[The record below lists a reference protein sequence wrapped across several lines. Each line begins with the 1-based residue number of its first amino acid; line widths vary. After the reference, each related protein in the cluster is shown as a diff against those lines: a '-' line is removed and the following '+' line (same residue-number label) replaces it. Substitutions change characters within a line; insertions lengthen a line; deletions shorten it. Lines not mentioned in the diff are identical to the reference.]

1 MDTPVLAVRHVSKSF
16 AGVRALVDIDL
27 EIAPGEIH
35 CLAGENGSGKSTL
48 IKVISG
54 VHTPEHGTVSI
65 DGRDFTRLTPAA
77 AIDAGVRVI
86 YQDFSIFPN
95 LSVMENIAL
104 GSEVAAGRRL
114 VNRSRM
120 REVAREAVAKIGFQV
135 DLDELVGNLSV
146 ADKQLVAISRA
157 LMGDAKLIIMD
168 EPTTALTK
176 KEVAALFD
184 IVRDLQSR
192 GIAILFVS
200 HKLEEVFEIAQRF
213 TILRS
218 GHKVITCPKEE
229 LDRASFARYMTG
241 RDFAEERYQPGTI
254 DEAPVLQVEGA
265 TVSGAFA
272 DASLSVRPGEILGI
286 TGLLGSGRTEL
297 ALSLFGMLPLDSG
310 CIRVKGQD
318 VTLRGVR
325 DAIEAGIAYV
335 PEDRLTEGLFLSRS
349 IGENITISEMENFT
363 KVLGFIDKKAIR
375 AEEQKW
381 VTRLEVVT
389 PDPANAVNTL
399 SGGNQQKVVLA
410 KWLATKPSVLI
421 LNGPTVGVDI
431 GSKFTIHS
439 ILRELA
445 SQGMAVIIIS
455 DDIAE
460 VLTNCSTIAIMRAG
474 HLSEAMSPDT
484 LTEAELTRLLSEDR
498 APASSL
504 RREAK
509 PGHSQPQPRQ
519 SAARHERRPGDFLEG
534 EGVAARHIAHGR
546 GDDVHLAARDRR
558 VGRHPRVVLP
568 LGGRPLLARLV
579 RLLDG
584 FAHVGDGPTLHAGED
599 CGDLVEGQGLGA
611 RHVESLILVAPRIR
625 QDAGCHAPRVL
636 ARDHADSPVACGPED
651 AALLIGQRH
660 EKVRV
665 EVIAQERVRHA
676 RRLDVLLRVEVC
688 ARQRERCIGSRVNK
702 RQVHDVAHPGCGR
715 RVDERDVLVQ
725 AVLAL
730 GRGHHEEDVNA
741 FQRDARRER
750 VLVRALHR
758 DGSRQLGRARRRVRE
773 QAQG

>member
-54 VHTPEHGTVSI
+54 VHTPEEGSVAI
-65 DGRDFTRLTPAA
+65 AGREYTHLTPSA

-86 YQDFSIFPN
+86 YQDFSVFPN

-104 GSEVAAGRRL
+104 GSEVAAGRAL

-120 REVAREAVAKIGFQV
+120 REVAREAIAKIGFTV

-176 KEVAALFD
+176 KEVCALFD
-184 IVRDLQSR
+184 IVADLQSR
-192 GIAILFVS
+192 GIAIVFVS

-218 GHKVITCPKEE
+218 GRKVITCPKEE
-229 LDRASFARYMTG
+229 LDRASFARHMTG
-241 RDFAEERYQPGTI
+241 RDF
-254 DEAPVLQVEGA
+254 DEAPYRTGYIDADPVLEVREA
-265 TVSGAFA
+265 TVAGAFEN
-272 DASLSVRPGEILGI
+272 ASLSVRPGEILGI

-310 CIRVKGQD
+310 TVSVAGKD

-325 DAIEAGIAYV
+325 DAIKAGIAYV

-349 IGENITISEMENFT
+349 IGDNITISEMDAFT
-363 KVLGFIDKKAIR
+363 HYLGFIDKEAIR
-375 AEEQKW
+375 AEEKRW
-381 VTRLEVVT
+381 VERLGILT
-389 PDPANAVNTL
+389 TDPDNAVNTL

-410 KWLATKPSVLI
+410 KWLATNPSVLI

-445 SQGMAVIIIS
+445 AQGMAIIIIS

-474 HLSEAMSPDT
+474 HLSEPISPDT
-484 LTEAELTRLLSEDR
+484 LTEAELTRLLSEEG
-498 APASSL
+498 APASST
-504 RREAK
+504 
-509 PGHSQPQPRQ
+509 
-519 SAARHERRPGDFLEG
+519 EG
-534 EGVAARHIAHGR
+534 
-546 GDDVHLAARDRR
+546 
-558 VGRHPRVVLP
+558 
-568 LGGRPLLARLV
+568 
-579 RLLDG
+579 
-584 FAHVGDGPTLHAGED
+584 GE
-599 CGDLVEGQGLGA
+599 
-611 RHVESLILVAPRIR
+611 
-625 QDAGCHAPRVL
+625 
-636 ARDHADSPVACGPED
+636 
-651 AALLIGQRH
+651 
-660 EKVRV
+660 
-665 EVIAQERVRHA
+665 
-676 RRLDVLLRVEVC
+676 
-688 ARQRERCIGSRVNK
+688 N
-702 RQVHDVAHPGCGR
+702 
-715 RVDERDVLVQ
+715 
-725 AVLAL
+725 
-730 GRGHHEEDVNA
+730 
-741 FQRDARRER
+741 
-750 VLVRALHR
+750 
-758 DGSRQLGRARRRVRE
+758 
-773 QAQG
+773 

>member
-1 MDTPVLAVRHVSKSF
+1 MDTPVLAVRHVSKSL

-54 VHTPEHGTVSI
+54 VHTPEEGSVAI
-65 DGRDFTRLTPAA
+65 AGREYTHLTPSA

-176 KEVAALFD
+176 KEVRALFD
-184 IVRDLQSR
+184 IVADLQSR

-213 TILRS
+213 TVLRS
-218 GHKVITCPKEE
+218 GRKVITCPKED
-229 LDRASFARYMTG
+229 LNRASFARHMTG
-241 RDFAEERYQPGTI
+241 RDF
-254 DEAPVLQVEGA
+254 DEAPYRTGLIDADPVLEVREA
-265 TVSGAFA
+265 TVAGAFEN
-272 DASLSVRPGEILGI
+272 ASLSVRPGEILGI

-297 ALSLFGMLPLDSG
+297 AMSLFGMIPLDAGTVTVSG
-310 CIRVKGQD
+310 QQVS
-318 VTLRGVR
+318 LRGVR
-325 DAIEAGIAYV
+325 DAIKAGIAYV

-349 IGENITISEMENFT
+349 IGDNITIAEMDAFT
-363 KVLGFIDKKAIR
+363 HYLGFIDKEAIR
-375 AEEQKW
+375 AEERRW
-381 VTRLEVVT
+381 VERLGVLT
-389 PDPANAVNTL
+389 PDPDNAVNTL

-410 KWLATKPSVLI
+410 KWLATNPSVLI

-439 ILRELA
+439 ILRELDA
-445 SQGMAVIIIS
+445 QGMAIIIIS

-474 HLSEAMSPDT
+474 HLSEPMSPDA
-484 LTEAELTRLLSEDR
+484 LTEAELTRLLSEEGT
-498 APASSL
+498 PASST
-504 RREAK
+504 
-509 PGHSQPQPRQ
+509 
-519 SAARHERRPGDFLEG
+519 EG
-534 EGVAARHIAHGR
+534 
-546 GDDVHLAARDRR
+546 
-558 VGRHPRVVLP
+558 
-568 LGGRPLLARLV
+568 
-579 RLLDG
+579 
-584 FAHVGDGPTLHAGED
+584 GE
-599 CGDLVEGQGLGA
+599 
-611 RHVESLILVAPRIR
+611 
-625 QDAGCHAPRVL
+625 
-636 ARDHADSPVACGPED
+636 
-651 AALLIGQRH
+651 
-660 EKVRV
+660 
-665 EVIAQERVRHA
+665 
-676 RRLDVLLRVEVC
+676 
-688 ARQRERCIGSRVNK
+688 N
-702 RQVHDVAHPGCGR
+702 
-715 RVDERDVLVQ
+715 
-725 AVLAL
+725 
-730 GRGHHEEDVNA
+730 
-741 FQRDARRER
+741 
-750 VLVRALHR
+750 
-758 DGSRQLGRARRRVRE
+758 
-773 QAQG
+773 

>member
-54 VHTPEHGTVSI
+54 VHTPEEGSVAI
-65 DGRDFTRLTPAA
+65 AGREYTHLTPSA

-86 YQDFSIFPN
+86 YQDFSVFPN

-104 GSEVAAGRRL
+104 GSEVAAGRAL

-176 KEVAALFD
+176 KEVCALFD
-184 IVRDLQSR
+184 IVADLQSR
-192 GIAILFVS
+192 GIAIVFVS

-218 GHKVITCPKEE
+218 GRKVITCPKEE
-229 LDRASFARYMTG
+229 LDRASFARHMTG
-241 RDFAEERYQPGTI
+241 RDF
-254 DEAPVLQVEGA
+254 DEAPYRTGYIDADPVLEVREA
-265 TVSGAFA
+265 TVAGAFEN
-272 DASLSVRPGEILGI
+272 ASLSVRPGEILGI

-310 CIRVKGQD
+310 TVSVAGKG

-325 DAIEAGIAYV
+325 DAIKAGIAYV

-349 IGENITISEMENFT
+349 IGDNITISEMDAFT
-363 KVLGFIDKKAIR
+363 HYLGFIDKEAIR
-375 AEEQKW
+375 AEEKRW
-381 VTRLEVVT
+381 VERLGILT
-389 PDPANAVNTL
+389 TDPDNAVNTL

-410 KWLATKPSVLI
+410 KWLATNPSVLI
-421 LNGPTVGVDI
+421 RNGPTVGVDI

-445 SQGMAVIIIS
+445 AQGMAIIIIS

-474 HLSEAMSPDT
+474 HLSEPISPDT
-484 LTEAELTRLLSEDR
+484 LTEAELTRLLSEEG
-498 APASSL
+498 APASST
-504 RREAK
+504 
-509 PGHSQPQPRQ
+509 
-519 SAARHERRPGDFLEG
+519 EG
-534 EGVAARHIAHGR
+534 
-546 GDDVHLAARDRR
+546 
-558 VGRHPRVVLP
+558 
-568 LGGRPLLARLV
+568 
-579 RLLDG
+579 
-584 FAHVGDGPTLHAGED
+584 GE
-599 CGDLVEGQGLGA
+599 
-611 RHVESLILVAPRIR
+611 
-625 QDAGCHAPRVL
+625 
-636 ARDHADSPVACGPED
+636 
-651 AALLIGQRH
+651 
-660 EKVRV
+660 
-665 EVIAQERVRHA
+665 
-676 RRLDVLLRVEVC
+676 
-688 ARQRERCIGSRVNK
+688 N
-702 RQVHDVAHPGCGR
+702 
-715 RVDERDVLVQ
+715 
-725 AVLAL
+725 
-730 GRGHHEEDVNA
+730 
-741 FQRDARRER
+741 
-750 VLVRALHR
+750 
-758 DGSRQLGRARRRVRE
+758 
-773 QAQG
+773 

>member
-54 VHTPEHGTVSI
+54 VHTPEEGSVAI
-65 DGRDFTRLTPAA
+65 AGREYTHLTPSA

-86 YQDFSIFPN
+86 YQDFSVFPN

-104 GSEVAAGRRL
+104 GSEVAVGRAL

-176 KEVAALFD
+176 KEVRALFD
-184 IVRDLQSR
+184 IVADLQSR

-218 GHKVITCPKEE
+218 GRKVITCPKEE
-229 LDRASFARYMTG
+229 LDRASFARHMTG
-241 RDFAEERYQPGTI
+241 RDF
-254 DEAPVLQVEGA
+254 DEAPDRTGYIDADPVLEVREA
-265 TVSGAFA
+265 TVADAFEN
-272 DASLSVRPGEILGI
+272 ASLSVRPGEILGI

-310 CIRVKGQD
+310 TVSVAGKD

-325 DAIEAGIAYV
+325 DAIKAGIAYV

-349 IGENITISEMENFT
+349 IGDNITISEMESFT
-363 KVLGFIDKKAIR
+363 KALGFIDKEAIR
-375 AEEQKW
+375 AEEKRW
-381 VTRLEVVT
+381 VERLGILT
-389 PDPANAVNTL
+389 PDPDNAVNTL

-410 KWLATKPSVLI
+410 KWLATNPSVLI

-445 SQGMAVIIIS
+445 AQGMAIIIIS

-474 HLSEAMSPDT
+474 HLSEPISPDT
-484 LTEAELTRLLSEDR
+484 LTEAELTRLLSEEG
-498 APASSL
+498 APASST
-504 RREAK
+504 
-509 PGHSQPQPRQ
+509 
-519 SAARHERRPGDFLEG
+519 EG
-534 EGVAARHIAHGR
+534 
-546 GDDVHLAARDRR
+546 
-558 VGRHPRVVLP
+558 
-568 LGGRPLLARLV
+568 
-579 RLLDG
+579 
-584 FAHVGDGPTLHAGED
+584 GE
-599 CGDLVEGQGLGA
+599 
-611 RHVESLILVAPRIR
+611 
-625 QDAGCHAPRVL
+625 
-636 ARDHADSPVACGPED
+636 
-651 AALLIGQRH
+651 
-660 EKVRV
+660 
-665 EVIAQERVRHA
+665 
-676 RRLDVLLRVEVC
+676 
-688 ARQRERCIGSRVNK
+688 N
-702 RQVHDVAHPGCGR
+702 
-715 RVDERDVLVQ
+715 
-725 AVLAL
+725 
-730 GRGHHEEDVNA
+730 
-741 FQRDARRER
+741 
-750 VLVRALHR
+750 
-758 DGSRQLGRARRRVRE
+758 
-773 QAQG
+773 

>member
-54 VHTPEHGTVSI
+54 VHTPEEGSVAI
-65 DGRDFTRLTPAA
+65 AGREYTHLTPSA

-86 YQDFSIFPN
+86 YQDFSVFPN

-104 GSEVAAGRRL
+104 GSEVAVGRAL

-176 KEVAALFD
+176 KEVCALFD
-184 IVRDLQSR
+184 IVADLQSR
-192 GIAILFVS
+192 GIAIVFVS

-218 GHKVITCPKEE
+218 GRKVITCPKEE
-229 LDRASFARYMTG
+229 LDRASFARHMTG
-241 RDFAEERYQPGTI
+241 RDF
-254 DEAPVLQVEGA
+254 DEAPYRTGYIDADPVLEVREA
-265 TVSGAFA
+265 TVAGAFEN
-272 DASLSVRPGEILGI
+272 ASLSVRPGEILGI

-310 CIRVKGQD
+310 TVSVAGKD

-325 DAIEAGIAYV
+325 DAIKAGIAYV

-349 IGENITISEMENFT
+349 IGDNITISEMDAFT
-363 KVLGFIDKKAIR
+363 HYLGFIDKEAIR
-375 AEEQKW
+375 AEEKRW
-381 VTRLEVVT
+381 VERLGILT
-389 PDPANAVNTL
+389 PDPDNAVNTL

-410 KWLATKPSVLI
+410 KWLATNPSVLI

-445 SQGMAVIIIS
+445 AQGMAIIIIS

-474 HLSEAMSPDT
+474 HLSEPISPDT
-484 LTEAELTRLLSEDR
+484 LTEAELTRLLSEEG
-498 APASSL
+498 APASST
-504 RREAK
+504 
-509 PGHSQPQPRQ
+509 
-519 SAARHERRPGDFLEG
+519 EG
-534 EGVAARHIAHGR
+534 
-546 GDDVHLAARDRR
+546 
-558 VGRHPRVVLP
+558 
-568 LGGRPLLARLV
+568 
-579 RLLDG
+579 
-584 FAHVGDGPTLHAGED
+584 GE
-599 CGDLVEGQGLGA
+599 
-611 RHVESLILVAPRIR
+611 
-625 QDAGCHAPRVL
+625 
-636 ARDHADSPVACGPED
+636 
-651 AALLIGQRH
+651 
-660 EKVRV
+660 
-665 EVIAQERVRHA
+665 
-676 RRLDVLLRVEVC
+676 
-688 ARQRERCIGSRVNK
+688 N
-702 RQVHDVAHPGCGR
+702 
-715 RVDERDVLVQ
+715 
-725 AVLAL
+725 
-730 GRGHHEEDVNA
+730 
-741 FQRDARRER
+741 
-750 VLVRALHR
+750 
-758 DGSRQLGRARRRVRE
+758 
-773 QAQG
+773 

>member
-27 EIAPGEIH
+27 DIAPGEIH

-54 VHTPEHGTVSI
+54 VHTPEQGTVSI
-65 DGRDFTRLTPAA
+65 GGREFTRLTPAD

-176 KEVAALFD
+176 KEVRALFD
-184 IVRDLQSR
+184 IVADLQSR

-229 LDRASFARYMTG
+229 LDRASFARHMTG
-241 RDFAEERYQPGTI
+241 RDFDEERYQPGDMT
-254 DEAPVLQVEGA
+254 DAPILQVEGA
-265 TVSGAFA
+265 TVAGAFA
-272 DASLSVRPGEILGI
+272 DATLSVRPGEILGI

-297 ALSLFGMLPLDSG
+297 AMSLFGMLPLDSG
-310 CIRVKGQD
+310 RIRVKGQD

-325 DAIEAGIAYV
+325 DAIAAGIAYV

-349 IGENITISEMENFT
+349 IGENITISEMESFT
-363 KVLGFIDKKAIR
+363 KALGFIDKKAIR
-375 AEEQKW
+375 DEEKKW
-381 VTRLEVVT
+381 VKRLDVVT

-445 SQGMAVIIIS
+445 AQGMAVIIIS

-474 HLSEAMSPDT
+474 HLSDPINPDT
-484 LTEAELTRLLSEDR
+484 LTEAELTRLLSEDQ
-498 APASSL
+498 APASST
-504 RREAK
+504 
-509 PGHSQPQPRQ
+509 
-519 SAARHERRPGDFLEG
+519 EG
-534 EGVAARHIAHGR
+534 
-546 GDDVHLAARDRR
+546 
-558 VGRHPRVVLP
+558 
-568 LGGRPLLARLV
+568 
-579 RLLDG
+579 
-584 FAHVGDGPTLHAGED
+584 GE
-599 CGDLVEGQGLGA
+599 
-611 RHVESLILVAPRIR
+611 
-625 QDAGCHAPRVL
+625 
-636 ARDHADSPVACGPED
+636 
-651 AALLIGQRH
+651 
-660 EKVRV
+660 
-665 EVIAQERVRHA
+665 
-676 RRLDVLLRVEVC
+676 
-688 ARQRERCIGSRVNK
+688 N
-702 RQVHDVAHPGCGR
+702 
-715 RVDERDVLVQ
+715 
-725 AVLAL
+725 
-730 GRGHHEEDVNA
+730 
-741 FQRDARRER
+741 
-750 VLVRALHR
+750 
-758 DGSRQLGRARRRVRE
+758 
-773 QAQG
+773 

>member
-54 VHTPEHGTVSI
+54 VHTPEEGSVAI
-65 DGRDFTRLTPAA
+65 AGREYTHLTPSA

-86 YQDFSIFPN
+86 YQDFSVFPN

-104 GSEVAAGRRL
+104 GSEVAAGRAL

-176 KEVAALFD
+176 KEVRALFD
-184 IVRDLQSR
+184 IVADLQSR

-218 GHKVITCPKEE
+218 GRKVVTCPKED
-229 LDRASFARYMTG
+229 LDRASFARHMTG
-241 RDFAEERYQPGTI
+241 RDF
-254 DEAPVLQVEGA
+254 DEAPYRTGYIDADPVLEVREA
-265 TVSGAFA
+265 TVAGAFEN
-272 DASLSVRPGEILGI
+272 ASLSVRPGEILGI

-297 ALSLFGMLPLDSG
+297 ALSLFGILPLDSG
-310 CIRVKGQD
+310 TVSVAGKD

-325 DAIEAGIAYV
+325 DAIKAGIAYV

-349 IGENITISEMENFT
+349 IGDNITISEMDAFT
-363 KVLGFIDKKAIR
+363 HYLGFIDKEAIR
-375 AEEQKW
+375 AEEKRW
-381 VTRLEVVT
+381 VERLGILT
-389 PDPANAVNTL
+389 TDPDNAVNTL
-399 SGGNQQKVVLA
+399 SGGNPQKVVLA
-410 KWLATKPSVLI
+410 KWLATNPSVLI

-445 SQGMAVIIIS
+445 AQGMAIIIIS
-455 DDIAE
+455 DDIAA

-474 HLSEAMSPDT
+474 HLSEPISPDT
-484 LTEAELTRLLSEDR
+484 LTEAELTRLLSEEG
-498 APASSL
+498 APASST
-504 RREAK
+504 
-509 PGHSQPQPRQ
+509 
-519 SAARHERRPGDFLEG
+519 EG
-534 EGVAARHIAHGR
+534 
-546 GDDVHLAARDRR
+546 
-558 VGRHPRVVLP
+558 
-568 LGGRPLLARLV
+568 
-579 RLLDG
+579 
-584 FAHVGDGPTLHAGED
+584 GE
-599 CGDLVEGQGLGA
+599 
-611 RHVESLILVAPRIR
+611 
-625 QDAGCHAPRVL
+625 
-636 ARDHADSPVACGPED
+636 
-651 AALLIGQRH
+651 
-660 EKVRV
+660 
-665 EVIAQERVRHA
+665 
-676 RRLDVLLRVEVC
+676 
-688 ARQRERCIGSRVNK
+688 N
-702 RQVHDVAHPGCGR
+702 
-715 RVDERDVLVQ
+715 
-725 AVLAL
+725 
-730 GRGHHEEDVNA
+730 
-741 FQRDARRER
+741 
-750 VLVRALHR
+750 
-758 DGSRQLGRARRRVRE
+758 
-773 QAQG
+773 